1 MYVGVALVSVM
12 HLGGVGWGGSVNADV
27 IIDVIATDSRGSVV
41 RVVIVVLSRIP
52 CNVKTI

>member
-52 CNVKTI
+52 